1 MPFRLTNVRFS
12 MRVLQSFRFLMK
24 AGCGVAALWLLSAST
39 AYSAPGPARNI
50 VGRAC
55 SPKAAPVR
63 KLIRHSKAAGGPV
76 ALPSKRAMAG
86 LSDVT
91 ALFKRGTRGS
101 FSEDD
106 EAIQSS
112 TSAAR
117 IDADDR
123 AVPALRA
130 LGVLRGLIVPLPRL
144 HTLSPRSPRGPPI
157 QP

>member
-1 MPFRLTNVRFS
+1 MPLRLTNVRFS
-12 MRVLQSFRFLMK
+12 MRVLRSLRFLLK
-24 AGCGVAALWLLSAST
+24 AGCGVAALWLVSAST
-39 AYSAPGPARNI
+39 ADAAPGPARNI

-63 KLIRHSKAAGGPV
+63 KLIRQSKAAGGPV

-91 ALFKRGTRGS
+91 ALFRRATHAS

-106 EAIQSS
+106 EAIQSD
-112 TSAAR
+112 TAAAQ
-117 IDADDR
+117 IDDDR

-130 LGVLRGLIVPLPRL
+130 LGVLRGLFVALPRV
-144 HTLSPRSPRGPPI
+144 HTFSPRSPRGPPI